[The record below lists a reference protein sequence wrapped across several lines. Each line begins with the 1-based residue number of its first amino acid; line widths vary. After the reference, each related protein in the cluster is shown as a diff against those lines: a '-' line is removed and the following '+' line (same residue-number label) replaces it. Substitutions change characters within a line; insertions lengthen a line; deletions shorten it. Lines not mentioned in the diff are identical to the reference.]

1 MLPSDC
7 GGHPERRVGKTVG
20 QRAIKDEDAAHP
32 VASAWRP
39 TLRKIVDAF
48 VRGDYALKK
57 RIPFVAPIPPA
68 TARQMKKYVA
78 EYGETLRAL
87 PDGTWSTSVAQWMGG
102 TRWEVLVDLW
112 TVESGRS
119 DMVLHVIVSEAKNG
133 FRIKVHLV
141 YVP

>member
-1 MLPSDC
+1 M
-7 GGHPERRVGKTVG
+7 G
-20 QRAIKDEDAAHP
+20 QRAIKDEDSEHP

-39 TLRKIVDAF
+39 TLKKIVEAF
-48 VRGDYALKK
+48 VRGDYGLKK

-78 EYGETLRAL
+78 EYGETLCAL
-87 PDGTWSTSVAQWMGG
+87 SDDTWSTSVAQWMGPH
-102 TRWEVLVDLW
+102 WEVLVDLW

>member
-1 MLPSDC
+1 
-7 GGHPERRVGKTVG
+7 
-20 QRAIKDEDAAHP
+20 
-32 VASAWRP
+32 
-39 TLRKIVDAF
+39 LRKIVDAF
-48 VRGDYALKK
+48 VRGDFALKK
-57 RIPFVAPIPPA
+57 RIPLVAPVPPA

-87 PDGTWSTSVAQWMGG
+87 PDDTWSTSVAQWMG

-119 DMVLHVIVSEAKNG
+119 DMVLHVFVSEVKTG
-133 FRIKVHLV
+133 FRIEIHLV

>member
-1 MLPSDC
+1 
-7 GGHPERRVGKTVG
+7 VG
-20 QRAIKDEDAAHP
+20 QRAIKDEDAEHP

-39 TLRKIVDAF
+39 TLKKIVDSF
-48 VRGDYALKK
+48 VRGDYGLKK
-57 RIPFVAPIPPA
+57 RIPSVAAIPPA

-78 EYGETLRAL
+78 DYGETLCAL
-87 PDGTWSTSVAQWMGG
+87 PDDTWSTSVAQWMG

-119 DMVLHVIVSEAKNG
+119 DLVLHAIVSEAKNG